1 MGRHI
6 GIGTTTKMNTLRNVL
21 AMLLAAVLSFS
32 VVVPVNA
39 ARVFNSETNR
49 WEEVGERPARGGI
62 AKQWQR
68 QIVDFE
74 SDLAVG
80 SVLVDTSDRYLYL
93 IMEDG
98 KALRY
103 GVGVGREG
111 FEWTGRNRITRK
123 AEWPGWTPPAAMRA
137 RQPELPAYMPGGIDN
152 PLGARALYIGNT
164 LYRLHGTADPYSIG
178 QAVSSG
184 CIRLMNDDV
193 IDLYERV
200 RVGAVVVVQE

>member
-1 MGRHI
+1 
-6 GIGTTTKMNTLRNVL
+6 MNTLRNAL
-21 AMLLAAVLSFS
+21 AMFLAALLTVSL
-32 VVVPVNA
+32 VVPVNA
-39 ARVFNSETNR
+39 ARVFNSDTNR
-49 WEEVGERPARGGI
+49 WEEASELPSRGGI
-62 AKQWQR
+62 GKEWLR

-74 SDLAVG
+74 SSLPVG
-80 SVLVDTSDRYLYL
+80 SVLVDTGDRFLYYIL
-93 IMEDG
+93 EDG
-98 KALRY
+98 KAMRY

-137 RQPELPAYMPGGIDN
+137 RQPELPAYMPGGVEN
-152 PLGARALYIGNT
+152 PLGARAMYIGST

-184 CIRLMNDDV
+184 CIRLINDDV

-200 RVGAVVVVQE
+200 RVGAVVVVRD

>member
-1 MGRHI
+1 
-6 GIGTTTKMNTLRNVL
+6 MNTLRNAL
-21 AMLLAAVLSFS
+21 AMFLAALLTVSL
-32 VVVPVNA
+32 VVPVNA
-39 ARVFNSETNR
+39 ARVFNSDTNR
-49 WEEVGERPARGGI
+49 WEEASELPSRGGI
-62 AKQWQR
+62 GKEWLR

-74 SDLAVG
+74 SSLPVG
-80 SVLVDTSDRYLYL
+80 SVLVDTGDRFLYYIL
-93 IMEDG
+93 EDG
-98 KALRY
+98 KAMRY

-137 RQPELPAYMPGGIDN
+137 RQPELPAYMPGGVEN
-152 PLGARALYIGNT
+152 PLGARAMYIGST

-193 IDLYERV
+193 VDLYERV
-200 RVGAVVVVQE
+200 RVGAVVVVQD

>member
-1 MGRHI
+1 
-6 GIGTTTKMNTLRNVL
+6 MNTLRNAL
-21 AMLLAAVLSFS
+21 AMFLAALLTVSL
-32 VVVPVNA
+32 VVPVNA

-49 WEEVGERPARGGI
+49 WEEAGERPARGGI
-62 AKQWQR
+62 GKEWLR

-74 SDLAVG
+74 SSLPVG
-80 SVLVDTSDRYLYL
+80 SVLVDTGDRFLYL

-111 FEWTGRNRITRK
+111 FEWTGRDRITRK

-137 RQPELPAYMPGGIDN
+137 RQPELPAYMPGGPDN
-152 PLGARALYIGNT
+152 PLGARALYIGST
-164 LYRLHGTADPYSIG
+164 LYRLHGTSDPYSIG

-184 CIRLMNDDV
+184 CIRLMNEDV

-200 RVGAVVVVQE
+200 RVGALVVVQE